1 MSEKPLSDLRVVE
14 TAAILAGP
22 AVGLFFAELGARVT
36 KVENKRA
43 GGDPTRRWKLPTE
56 DPESAVSAY
65 FSSVN
70 WGKEHLL
77 LDLQDASDRERFD
90 DLLRE
95 ADVLIT
101 NHLEEDA

>member
-43 GGDPTRRWKLPTE
+43 GCCCSL
-56 DPESAVSAY
+56 V
-65 FSSVN
+65 
-70 WGKEHLL
+70 LL
-77 LDLQDASDRERFD
+77 LFIPGLFIQGHD
-90 DLLRE
+90 
-95 ADVLIT
+95 
-101 NHLEEDA
+101 